1 MKIAGKPIDFG
12 LLNTHTRLGLQQ
24 LFGHVA
30 RNLQGLLNGAAG

>member
-24 LFGHVA
+24 FFGHLT
-30 RNLQGLLNGAAG
+30 RNLQGFLNGATG